1 MPNIPRKQLDA
12 IQAQQQRIMLQT
24 FNAIIAD
31 IRDQVVLSEVV
42 RALEVGDV
50 DAVIRLLGIDAPT
63 WAPMEDA
70 IRTAYREG
78 GVTGASQ
85 LGRVPVAAGTVAAR
99 FDMRAPA
106 AERWIASH
114 SSQLITEIVT
124 EQREVVRAVLTE
136 GLAAGRAPRSTALE
150 IIGRVDPVTNRRTGG
165 VIGLTRNQQGWI
177 SNARRELSELDPAY
191 FGRALRDKRLDGM
204 VRRAIE
210 SGNPLSADEIDR
222 AITRMQD
229 KALKY
234 RGDVIART
242 ESINALREG
251 QAQAIAQAVESSEI
265 DVRDASKVW
274 DASGDAKT
282 RETHALADG
291 QRVPV
296 DQPFIVGGYQ
306 LMHPGDSSMGA
317 PASETIQC
325 RCRASYQI
333 DYLGRQARIEGFG

>member
-1 MPNIPRKQLDA
+1 MPSAQLRR
-12 IQAQQQRIMLQT
+12 IQTQQERLMLQT
-24 FNAIIAD
+24 FNGIIAD
-31 IRDQVVLSEVV
+31 IKDQVVLAELV

-50 DAVIRLLGIDAPT
+50 DAVIRLLGIDAAT
-63 WAPMEDA
+63 WEPLSDA
-70 IRTAYREG
+70 IRSAYREG

-85 LGRVPVAAGTVAAR
+85 LGRVPVAAGTAVVR

-106 AERWIASH
+106 AERWVSRE
-114 SSQLITEIVT
+114 SSRLITDIVT
-124 EQREVVRAVLTE
+124 EQREVIRNVLTE
-136 GLAAGRAPRSTALE
+136 GLAAGRAPRSTALD

-191 FGRALRDKRLDGM
+191 FGRELRDKRFDAM

-210 SGNPLSADEIDR
+210 SGEPLSAADIDR

-229 KALKY
+229 RALKY

-251 QAQAIAQAVESSEI
+251 QAQAIAQAVGSSEI
-265 DVRDASKVW
+265 DARDAYKVW
-274 DASGDAKT
+274 DASGDSKT

-291 QRVPV
+291 QRVPI
-296 DQPFIVGGYQ
+296 DQPFTVGGYQ
-306 LMHPGDSSMGA
+306 LMHPGDSSLGA
-317 PASETIQC
+317 PARETIQC
-325 RCRASYQI
+325 RCRAAYQI
-333 DYLGRQARIEGFG
+333 DYLGRAARIEGFG